1 MSTDLPACVTRDN
14 LTGPYFPNLSRGGL
28 SAVIVLSAIFA
39 LTSFNRLNHTDLWG
53 HLNFGRWIVATGT
66 LPAADPFA
74 AAANRREHA
83 AATDSPRML
92 HAAWLAQVIGYEVQ
106 RQFGP
111 EGLVFGHALLVTL
124 AAAALMAAVASRGA
138 PVGWAWV
145 AGAAMF
151 VLDLPI
157 VGTIRPQLFGQL
169 GLGLFLLAAA
179 QLPKSRWPLVW
190 IPVVAAL
197 WANLHGSILMGLAV
211 LGTVA
216 LGTTCTLVWQSRGN
230 LAATLRDGQIPRL
243 WLALVLAIAGACCGP
258 HGIWLL
264 PRTIFFGE
272 HAALASIVE
281 WQAPAMTSLTG
292 ILLLASL
299 ALTVILVKQSP
310 RRWELYEIV
319 ILALFAIATFAAMRM
334 LAWWALVWPWVA
346 VPHAAA
352 AWEAYRR
359 RQAGDAW
366 QPAPDEPTAMRTVLA
381 MGVVFMTLLIAPPSY
396 SLVTGTSRGERPIM
410 VREAPVYLASELARR
425 ELAGKIAAPM
435 DWADFLIWKT
445 GGNVHP
451 LVYSHVHL
459 TDEATWRD
467 YQSLYLGEAAW
478 LDILRKHEL
487 EYLVVV
493 RQRSPQLARQVNE
506 EHRRGNGALRIIYQD
521 QQCILAEVALSKTAR
536 SPAGEQPRGS
546 QPTRQAKTTLQSA
559 ADSSILLDGPLP
571 AFAPACVLP
580 CNDCPSRGPVSNRFW
595 PAWPAVS
602 S

>member
-1 MSTDLPACVTRDN
+1 MSADIPACLARDN
-14 LTGPYFPNLSRGGL
+14 LTGPCFPNLSRAGL
-28 SAVIVLSAIFA
+28 HTVIVLSAIFA

-66 LPAADPFA
+66 LPTADPFA
-74 AAANRREHA
+74 AGADQNEQV
-83 AATDSPRML
+83 AATKAPRML
-92 HAAWLAQVIGYEVQ
+92 HAAWLAQVIGYEVH

-124 AAAALMAAVASRGA
+124 SAAALMAAVFARGA
-138 PVGWAWV
+138 PAGWAWV
-145 AGAAMF
+145 AGAAMLL
-151 VLDLPI
+151 LDLPI

-169 GLGLFLLAAA
+169 GLALFLLAAA
-179 QLPKSRWPLVW
+179 QLPASRWPLLW
-190 IPVVAAL
+190 IPFVAAF

-211 LGTVA
+211 LGMVA
-216 LGTTCTLVWQSRGN
+216 LGTTSTLVWQARGN
-230 LAATLRDGQIPRL
+230 LATVAHHGQIPRL

-258 HGIWLL
+258 HSIWLL

-292 ILLLASL
+292 LLLLASL
-299 ALTVILVKQSP
+299 AATVALVNTSP
-310 RRWELYEIV
+310 RKWELYEIM
-319 ILALFAIATFAAMRM
+319 ILALFALATFAAMRM

-352 AWEAYRR
+352 AWDAYRR
-359 RQAGDAW
+359 RQGGEAW
-366 QPAPDEPTAMRTVLA
+366 QLASDEPTAMRTVLA

-396 SLVTGTSRGERPIM
+396 ALVTGVPRGERPMM

-425 ELAGKIAAPM
+425 ELTGKIAAPM

-459 TDEATWRD
+459 TDVATWRD

-478 LDILRKHEL
+478 LDILRKHQMQ
-487 EYLVVV
+487 YLVVV
-493 RQRSPQLARQVNE
+493 RQRSPELARRVNE
-506 EHRRGNGALRIIYQD
+506 EHRRANGALRIIYQD
-521 QQCILAEVALSKTAR
+521 QQCILAELAQPERTPPTANL
-536 SPAGEQPRGS
+536 
-546 QPTRQAKTTLQSA
+546 PTRQAKTTLQSA

-571 AFAPACVLP
+571 AFAPASVLP
-580 CNDCPSRGPVSNRFW
+580 CPDCLPPGSVLFSFW
-595 PAWPAVS
+595 PAWPGAS

>member
-1 MSTDLPACVTRDN
+1 MSTELPACLTRDN

-28 SAVIVLSAIFA
+28 AAVIVLSAIFA

-66 LPAADPFA
+66 LPTTDPFA
-74 AAANRREHA
+74 AGADGIEPA
-83 AATDSPRML
+83 AAMNPPRML
-92 HAAWLAQVIGYEVQ
+92 HAAWLAQVIGYEVK

-124 AAAALMAAVASRGA
+124 AAAALMAAVVARGA
-138 PVGWAWV
+138 PAGWAWL

-169 GLGLFLLAAA
+169 GLALFLLAAA
-179 QLPKSRWPLVW
+179 QLPRSRWPLAW

-211 LGTVA
+211 LGIVA

-230 LAATLRDGQIPRL
+230 PAALARDRQIPRL
-243 WLALVLAIAGACCGP
+243 WLALVLAVAAACCGP
-258 HGIWLL
+258 HGVWLL

-281 WQAPAMTSLTG
+281 WQAPAMSSLTG
-292 ILLLASL
+292 LLLLASL
-299 ALTVILVKQSP
+299 AATVALVKMSP
-310 RRWELYEIV
+310 RKWELYEIA
-319 ILALFAIATFAAMRM
+319 ILALFALATFAAMRM
-334 LAWWALVWPWVA
+334 LAWYALVWPWVA
-346 VPHAAA
+346 VPHAAV
-352 AWEAYRR
+352 AWDAYRR

-366 QPAPDEPTAMRTVLA
+366 HPAIDEPTAMRTVLA

-425 ELAGKIAAPM
+425 ELSGKIAAPM

-467 YQSLYLGEAAW
+467 YQSLYLGEPAW
-478 LDILRKHEL
+478 LNILRKHQL
-487 EYLVVV
+487 QYLVVV

-521 QQCILAEVALSKTAR
+521 QQCILAEVALPATA
-536 SPAGEQPRGS
+536 SLPADEQMRGN
-546 QPTRQAKTTLQSA
+546 QPSRQAKTALQSA

-580 CNDCPSRGPVSNRFW
+580 CPDCPAPGPVSIRFW
-595 PAWPAVS
+595 PAWPAAS